1 MSASHL
7 PPGTPLPPTP
17 TRVLP
22 LLLDLGQAAGHRLVL
37 LGLEVW
43 DGWADLRFARIEIGG
58 GRPLKRRVPPAEA
71 WSVWLDDDEVE
82 VFDAVGRG
90 ERAFS
95 NGEVRLTRVPRAGQ
109 ILRVEV
115 TLSSDAEP
123 LRGSIT
129 VPEH

>member
-7 PPGTPLPPTP
+7 PPGVPLPPTP
-17 TRVLP
+17 RQVLP
-22 LLLDLGQAAGHRLVL
+22 LLLDLGSCGGHRMVL

-43 DGWADLRFARIEIGG
+43 DGWADLRFARFDAGG

-71 WSVWLDDDEVE
+71 WSVWFDDDAIE

-95 NGEVRLTRVPRAGQ
+95 NGEVRLTRVPRGGQ
-109 ILRVEV
+109 TLRIEV
-115 TLSSDAEP
+115 TLIAEDDP

-129 VPEH
+129 VPPS